1 MSHHHRTTMAKILQ
15 HPVSH
20 NIEWNDVL
28 SLMNAVGDVEEKHDG
43 KFTFI
48 VNSESLTLER
58 PSHKDLDTQAVID
71 LRKLLASVSV
81 DLNSDDENHDHD

>member
-1 MSHHHRTTMAKILQ
+1 MTKILQ

-28 SLMNAVGDVEEKHDG
+28 SLMNAVGEVEEKHDG
-43 KFTFI
+43 KFTFS
-48 VNSESLTLER
+48 VNGETLALER

-71 LRKLLASVSV
+71 LRKLLTNVNVDPTSV
-81 DLNSDDENHDHD
+81 DENHE

>member
-1 MSHHHRTTMAKILQ
+1 MAKILQ

-28 SLMNAVGDVEEKHDG
+28 SLMNALGEVEEKRDG
-43 KFTFI
+43 KFTFS
-48 VNSESLTLER
+48 VNGESLTLER

-71 LRKLLASVSV
+71 LRKLLANVTV
-81 DLNSDDENHDHD
+81 DTSNTEDHDAD

>member
-1 MSHHHRTTMAKILQ
+1 MTKILQ

-28 SLMNAVGDVEEKHDG
+28 SLMNSVGDVEEKHGG
-43 KFTFI
+43 KFTFS
-48 VNSESLTLER
+48 VNGESLTLER

-71 LRKLLASVSV
+71 LRKLLTNANI
-81 DLNSDDENHDHD
+81 DPAPGDERNNQD

>member
-1 MSHHHRTTMAKILQ
+1 VTKILQ

-28 SLMNAVGDVEEKHDG
+28 SLMNAVGNVEEKHGG
-43 KFTFI
+43 KFTFS
-48 VNSESLTLER
+48 VNGESLTLER

-71 LRKLLASVSV
+71 LRKLLTSVNIVPTSG
-81 DLNSDDENHDHD
+81 DENNDRG